1 MSILRKDKMRCLHK
15 ASYFLA
21 AAMVCLLVLTVGCTP
36 VAEKSAK
43 VDIEPQLE
51 KESTR
56 AAPAQAVMLALK
68 FTPQDSVTYK
78 VITEAQKSVKW
89 EGPLARK
96 PNAFKGGR
104 TSTKIEMTFAQQI
117 HNVDDKGN
125 AIAEITI
132 KDLTYLAQVAN
143 NVVLDFDSSKE
154 KDPNSPL
161 KKLIGQSYTIEISP
175 AGQVLKVIDTK
186 QAQTVIKG
194 NTRVHKAA
202 LQLLDEEVVKQRH
215 TIPAL
220 AALTDKNQF
229 RPEEKWSKIETLSF
243 DMMGFK
249 TYEKTY
255 ALKEIEDADG
265 YLVAVAEMNAIPST
279 ELAEDVNQNQQTNI
293 FSRMFDNI
301 ETYTGQ
307 LRFDLT
313 AGNVQQCY
321 EKLETEW
328 VIADPSPKQDEEPSV
343 VRMKAVRFYSMER
356 VD

>member
-1 MSILRKDKMRCLHK
+1 MRYLHK

-21 AAMVCLLVLTVGCTP
+21 VVMVNLFVLTVGCTP
-36 VAEKSAK
+36 VAEKSTK
-43 VDIEPQLE
+43 VDVEPPLE
-51 KESTR
+51 KKSTR
-56 AAPAQAVMLALK
+56 SAPAQAAMLVLM
-68 FTPQDSVTYK
+68 FIPQDSVTYK
-78 VITEAQKSVKW
+78 VIVEAQKSVKW
-89 EGPLARK
+89 EGPLAKK

-104 TSTKIEMTFAQQI
+104 TSTKIEMTFAQTI
-117 HNVDDKGN
+117 HNVDDNGN

-132 KDLTYLAQVAN
+132 KDLIYLAQVAN
-143 NVVLDFDSSKE
+143 DVVLDFDSSKE

-161 KKLIGQSYTIEISP
+161 KKLVGQSYTIEISP

-194 NTRVHKAA
+194 NTRIYEAA

-220 AALTDKNQF
+220 AILKDKNQF
-229 RPEEKWSKIETLSF
+229 RPGEKWSEIETLSF

-255 ALKEIEDADG
+255 ELKEIEDADG

-279 ELAEDVNQNQQTNI
+279 ELAEDANQNRQANI

-301 ETYTGQ
+301 EKYTGQ

-313 AGNVQQCY
+313 AGNVQQCH
-321 EKLETEW
+321 EKLEVEW
-328 VIADPSPKQDEEPSV
+328 VIADPSTKQGEEPSV
-343 VRMKAVRFYSMER
+343 IRMKADRFYSMER

>member
-1 MSILRKDKMRCLHK
+1 MRYLHK
-15 ASYFLA
+15 ALYFLA
-21 AAMVCLLVLTVGCTP
+21 AAIMFLLILTVGCTP
-36 VAEKSAK
+36 VAEKSTK
-43 VDIEPQLE
+43 VDVEPPLE
-51 KESTR
+51 KESAR
-56 AAPAQAVMLALK
+56 SASAQAAMLALK

-78 VITEAQKSVKW
+78 VIIEAQKSVKW
-89 EGPLARK
+89 EGPLAKK

-104 TSTKIEMTFAQQI
+104 TSNKIEMTFAQQI
-117 HNVDDKGN
+117 RDVDANGN

-132 KDLTYLAQVAN
+132 KDLIYLAQVAN

-154 KDPNSPL
+154 KEPNSPL

-175 AGQVLKVIDTK
+175 AGQVLEVIDTK

-194 NTRVHKAA
+194 NTRIHEAA
-202 LQLLDEEVVKQRH
+202 LQLLDEEVIEQRH

-229 RPEEKWSKIETLSF
+229 RPGDNWSEIETLSF

-255 ALKEIEDADG
+255 ELKEIEDADG

-279 ELAEDVNQNQQTNI
+279 ELAEDANQNQQANI

-301 ETYTGQ
+301 EKYTGQ

-313 AGNVQQCY
+313 AGNVQQYY

-328 VIADPSPKQDEEPSV
+328 VIADPSTKQGEEPSV
-343 VRMKAVRFYSMER
+343 IRMKADRFYSMER